1 MNALRLSGIVL
12 VSCVFAALTSAVLAG
27 DEKAVD
33 KDKIVGTWKITKE
46 RGGPPVAP
54 ITLQF
59 TKDGKLK
66 LKGLTKNLN
75 EGLYAHTIEGTYKF
89 EGKKLIITLQEK
101 GTEQKE
107 TMTMTIK
114 TLTEKKLVLF
124 HDKRKEEA
132 EFEKK

>member
-1 MNALRLSGIVL
+1 MIVLRLSGIVL
-12 VSCVFAALTSAVLAG
+12 VCCVFAALTFAVLAA

-59 TKDGKLK
+59 TKDGKLIF
-66 LKGLTKNLN
+66 KGLTKNPN

-89 EGKKLIITLQEK
+89 EGKKLIITLKEK
-101 GTEQKE
+101 DTEQKE
-107 TMTMTIK
+107 TMSMTIK